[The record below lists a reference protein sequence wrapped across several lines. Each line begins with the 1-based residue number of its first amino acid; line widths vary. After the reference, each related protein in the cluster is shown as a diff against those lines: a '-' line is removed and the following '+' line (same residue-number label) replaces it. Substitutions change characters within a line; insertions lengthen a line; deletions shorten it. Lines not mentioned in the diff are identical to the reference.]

1 MAAGDLTTLA
11 NVKGWFSPPLTTTSD
26 DALLT
31 RLITAASQFIQTW
44 LNRQI
49 AQQAYT
55 ETRDG
60 NGGRKLVFANA
71 PVTAVASLTIDGIAI
86 PPAPN
91 PTTAGFVFSPT
102 MLYLQGTIPGP
113 SRDIYVFSRGFQN
126 VVVGYTA
133 GYAATPP
140 EIEQACIELVALR
153 YKERDRIGQAS
164 KNLAGEV
171 VSFAQKDM
179 PADVQTMLAQYR
191 RNFVP

>member
-1 MAAGDLTTLA
+1 MATGDLTTLA
-11 NVKGWFSPPLTTTSD
+11 NVKAWFSPPLATSSD

-44 LNRQI
+44 LGRSFATQS
-49 AQQAYT
+49 YS

-60 NGGRKLVFANA
+60 DGGQKLAFAHG
-71 PVTAVASLTIDGIAI
+71 PVTAVTSVTVDGIAI
-86 PPAPN
+86 PVASAPQT
-91 PTTAGFVFSPT
+91 PGYVFSPGV
-102 MLYLQGTIPGP
+102 LYLIGGYCF
-113 SRDIYVFSRGFQN
+113 RRGAQN
-126 VVVGYTA
+126 VAVTYTA

-153 YKERDRIGQAS
+153 YRERDRIGQVS

-179 PADVQTMLAQYR
+179 PPDVQTLLEQYR
-191 RNFVP
+191 RTFAP

>member
-1 MAAGDLTTLA
+1 MATGDLTTLA
-11 NVKGWFSPPLTTTSD
+11 NVKGWLSPPLTTTAD

-44 LNRQI
+44 LGRQI
-49 AQQAYT
+49 AQQTYT

-71 PVTAVASLTIDGIAI
+71 PVSAVTSLTIDGIAI

-91 PTTAGFVFSPT
+91 PTTAGYVFSPT

-113 SRDIYVFSRGFQN
+113 SRDIYAFSRGFQN
-126 VVVGYTA
+126 VVVNYSA
-133 GYAATPP
+133 GYPATPP
-140 EIEQACIELVALR
+140 ETEQACIELAALR
-153 YKERDRIGQAS
+153 YRERDRVGQVS

-171 VSFAQKDM
+171 VSFSQKDM
-179 PADVQTMLAQYR
+179 PADVQTVLEQYR
-191 RNFVP
+191 RSFVP